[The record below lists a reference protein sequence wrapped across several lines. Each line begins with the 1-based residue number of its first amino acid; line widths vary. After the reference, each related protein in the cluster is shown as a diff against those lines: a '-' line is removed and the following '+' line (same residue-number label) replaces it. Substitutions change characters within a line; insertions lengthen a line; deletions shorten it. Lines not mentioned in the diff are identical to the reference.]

1 MVISHGGQTP
11 LHGLSL
17 WQTVKTAHRQLAL
30 SATSLTAKVPVNQLS
45 ISSLSASV
53 QASTLPKSA
62 PSPLTTLTHLPSLAT
77 TNSLPS
83 KNLWVPPCASKTDS
97 FLSVLKLISESP
109 ASVMASME
117 TRKYFPQAVP
127 KSMLLPL

>member
-62 PSPLTTLTHLPSLAT
+62 PSPLTPLTHYH
-77 TNSLPS
+77 
-83 KNLWVPPCASKTDS
+83 LWLQPTLYHQRIYGYRHVR
-97 FLSVLKLISESP
+97 LKLIAFYQYFMKSHKFTECSEPLRMS
-109 ASVMASME
+109 E
-117 TRKYFPQAVP
+117 EC
-127 KSMLLPL
+127 LLVSLFCM